1 MLREAVIFDF
11 NGVLLWDT
19 PLHEAAW
26 RVYSEQLRGH
36 PLSAAEMTHHVHGR
50 VNRDIFDYVLGRPV
64 TDDELPRLAEEK
76 ETIYRDFCLSAV
88 DAFRL
93 SPGAMPLLDWLRDT
107 GVPRTIA
114 TSSAWPNVAFYI
126 DHLDLGRWFDLDRLV
141 YDRGDYPGKPA
152 PDIYLEAARV
162 IDCPP
167 ARCIVVEDSVS
178 GIASAVAAGAGH
190 VIALGP
196 AERHVALC
204 AKPGVAEAIV
214 DLHGFPR
221 QLLARKPVG

>member
-1 MLREAVIFDF
+1 MTLETVIFDF

-26 RVYSEQLRGH
+26 RAYSEQLRGR
-36 PLSAAEMTHHVHGR
+36 PLSPDEMTQHVHGR
-50 VNRDIFDYVLGRPV
+50 VNRDIFGYVLGRPV

-76 ETIYRDFCLSAV
+76 EAIYRDLCLSV
-88 DAFRL
+88 GEVFRL
-93 SPGAMPLLDWLRDT
+93 SPGAIPLLDWLRDS

-126 DHLDLGRWFDLDRLV
+126 DHLSLGRWFDLDRLV
-141 YDRGDYPGKPA
+141 YDRGDYPGKPT
-152 PDIYLEAARV
+152 PDIYLEAATV
-162 IDCPP
+162 IGCPP

-178 GIASAVAAGAGH
+178 GIAAASAAGVGR

-196 AERHVALC
+196 AETHATLC
-204 AKPGVAEAIV
+204 AQPGVAEAIV
-214 DLHGFPR
+214 DLGAFPR
-221 QLLARKPVG
+221 RLVGSWPT